1 MVDIICEKINESGD
15 SEQQSNVA
23 NSGPNYRGG
32 PTGGAT
38 KLTDSATNPSEP
50 CQCWEVLELKI
61 LCFKCIFN
69 SLVFKTSLLKYYKF

>member
-1 MVDIICEKINESGD
+1 LVDIICEKINESGD

-50 CQCWEVLELKI
+50 CQC
-61 LCFKCIFN
+61 
-69 SLVFKTSLLKYYKF
+69 